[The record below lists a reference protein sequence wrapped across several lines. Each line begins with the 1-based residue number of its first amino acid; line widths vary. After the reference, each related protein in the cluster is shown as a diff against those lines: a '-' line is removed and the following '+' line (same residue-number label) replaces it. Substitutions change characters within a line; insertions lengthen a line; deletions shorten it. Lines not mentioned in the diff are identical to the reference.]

1 MNLDSLDGY
10 PAVDPSDALGD
21 VESSGR
27 QWAHA
32 GELAD
37 QRADLTDI
45 DAIVVTGMGGSGIGG
60 DVLRQLAAGWAVWPI
75 VVHKGYGLP
84 AFVGPRTLVVATS
97 YSGNT
102 EETLSAF
109 SEAGRR
115 GARRLAITSGGM
127 LAACCDAEGV
137 PSVRVPGGGQ
147 PRHSLGYLLV
157 PALVALRLDDGIA
170 EAVQQLTGM
179 AEALGRNV
187 PVSANPAKRLAQ
199 RLAGSGGV
207 PLLLGSQGLAGVAA
221 YRLKCQLA
229 ENAKL
234 PAICS
239 ELPEAD
245 HNEVVAWQEP
255 GPVSGGGGLISLRDR
270 DGEHPRMRRRFEVT
284 TELLDE
290 RFAWQAE
297 LVATGTSPLARL
309 ASLVLYA
316 DLVSVYT
323 ALALDRDPT
332 PVRSIDLLKTAL
344 ASPPQPRGGGDPLPN
359 QYRIP
364 TTQREPGAGRR

>member
-1 MNLDSLDGY
+1 MNLDFLEGY
-10 PAVDPSDALGD
+10 SAVDPSDALGD

-32 GELAD
+32 GELAGP
-37 QRADLTDI
+37 RADLAGV
-45 DAIVVTGMGGSGIGG
+45 DAVVVTGMGGSGIGG
-60 DVLRQLAAGWAVWPI
+60 DVLRHLAAGLAPWP
-75 VVHKGYGLP
+75 VVAHKGYGLP

-109 SEAGRR
+109 DEAGRR
-115 GARRLAITSGGM
+115 GARRVAITSGGK
-127 LAACCDAEGV
+127 LGACCDAQDV
-137 PSVRVPGGGQ
+137 AWARVPGGRQ

-157 PALVALRLDDGIA
+157 PALVAVGLDDGTE
-170 EAVQQLTGM
+170 EAVRQLTEI
-179 AEALGRNV
+179 AQTLGRKV
-187 PVSANPAKRLAQ
+187 PVAANPAKRLAQ
-199 RLAGSGGV
+199 RLAGSGV
-207 PLLLGSQGLAGVAA
+207 CMLLGSQGLAGVAA

-234 PAICS
+234 PAMWA

-255 GPVSGGGGLISLRDR
+255 APPSGEGGLICLRDR
-270 DGEHPRMRRRFEVT
+270 DGEHPRVGRRFDVT
-284 TELLDE
+284 TALLDE

-297 LVATGTSPLARL
+297 LTATGMSPLARL
-309 ASLVLYA
+309 ASLVLQA

-332 PVRSIDLLKTAL
+332 PVRTIDLLKTAL
-344 ASPPQPRGGGDPLPN
+344 ASPPQPRGGGDPVPN
-359 QYRIP
+359 RYRIP
-364 TTQREPGAGRR
+364 TTQGEPEAGRR

>member
-1 MNLDSLDGY
+1 VNLDSLDGY

-21 VESSGR
+21 VEASGR
-27 QWAHA
+27 QWARA

-37 QRADLTDI
+37 QRADLAGI
-45 DAIVVTGMGGSGIGG
+45 DAVVVTGMGGSGIGG
-60 DVLRQLAAGWAVWPI
+60 DVLRQLAAGHAPWPV

-84 AFVGPRTLVVATS
+84 AFVGPRTFVVATS

-115 GARRLAITSGGM
+115 GARRMAITSGGK
-127 LAACCDAEGV
+127 LAACCDAEDV
-137 PSVRVPGGGQ
+137 ASVRVPGGGQ

-157 PALVALRLDDGIA
+157 PALVALGLADGIP

-179 AEALGRNV
+179 AETLGRNV
-187 PVSANPAKRLAQ
+187 PVADNPAKHLAQ
-199 RLAGSGGV
+199 RLAGSGI

-255 GPVSGGGGLISLRDR
+255 GSESCGGALISLRDR
-270 DGEHPRMRRRFEVT
+270 NGEHPRMRRRFEVT
-284 TELLDE
+284 SELLDE

-309 ASLVLYA
+309 ASLVLQG

-332 PVRSIDLLKTAL
+332 PVRTIDLLKTAL
-344 ASPPQPRGGGDPLPN
+344 G
-359 QYRIP
+359 
-364 TTQREPGAGRR
+364 REAVGP

>member
-1 MNLDSLDGY
+1 VNLDHLDGY
-10 PAVDPSDALGD
+10 AAADESDALGD
-21 VESSGR
+21 VEATSR

-32 GELAD
+32 RELAD
-37 QRADLTDI
+37 LRIDLADV
-45 DAIVVTGMGGSGIGG
+45 DAVVITGMGGSGIGG
-60 DVLRQLAAGWAVWPI
+60 DVLRQLTARRAPWPV

-109 SEAGRR
+109 QEAGRR
-115 GARRLAITSGGM
+115 GAARFAISSGGT
-127 LAACCDAEGV
+127 LAANCDAEGV
-137 PSVRVPGGGQ
+137 ACVRVPGGGQ

-157 PALVALRLDDGIA
+157 PVLVALGIDDGID
-170 EAVQQLTGM
+170 EAVEELAST
-179 AEALGRNV
+179 AEALGRDV
-187 PVSANPAKRLAQ
+187 PAAANPAKRLAQ
-199 RLAGSGGV
+199 GLAGSGA
-207 PLLLGSQGLAGVAA
+207 PLLLGGQGLGAVAA

-234 PAICS
+234 PAMWG

-255 GPVSGGGGLISLRDR
+255 GAVSGAGGLICLRDL
-270 DGEHPRMRRRFEVT
+270 DGEHPRVRRRFEIT
-284 TELLDE
+284 AALLDE
-290 RFAWQAE
+290 RFAWQE
-297 LVATGTSPLARL
+297 QLIATGTSPLARV
-309 ASLVLYA
+309 ASLVLQG

-332 PVRSIDLLKTAL
+332 PVPSIDRLKAAL
-344 ASPPQPRGGGDPLPN
+344 A
-359 QYRIP
+359 
-364 TTQREPGAGRR
+364 